1 MGNCDAEA
9 NVIGTRVCTFSRFSV
24 RLSVTSWTVARQAP
38 PPMGFSRQEYWSE
51 LPCPPLEDL
60 PDPRTEPTFLAT
72 GINVIGINRENP
84 PEKSIRTSFLA
95 SAAVFQSKLLFQKI
109 K

>member
-9 NVIGTRVCTFSRFSV
+9 NVIGTRVRMLSRFSV
-24 RLSVTSWTVARQAP
+24 RLSVTSWTVACQAP
-38 PPMGFSRQEYWSE
+38 PAMGFSRHEHRSE

-60 PDPRTEPTFLAT
+60 PDPRTEPTFLPT

-84 PEKSIRTSFLA
+84 PEYL
-95 SAAVFQSKLLFQKI
+95 
-109 K
+109 